1 MQETWARSLGQED
14 PLEKGMAAHSSIL
27 AWRIP
32 WTEEPGRL
40 QSMSSQKRQI
50 WLSNNNIKVHINSKC
65 ERQVLNVNLHES
77 QMHFSSTF
85 LFSTSLI
92 WQTQKKKIGK
102 TQKADLITSKYMLR
116 GTQFKVQSLQVISE
130 NIKGGW
136 QIAGDRAETSLSD
149 KHSLRP
155 CLLRKGPF
163 LPEISGPRLTE
174 NPLVIEGQGIG
185 VEQESS
191 LKYAQSLLF
200 LLAKICPKEVYLY
213 LIKMDVTRA

>member
-77 QMHFSSTF
+77 QMHFSSTV

-92 WQTQKKKIGK
+92 WQTQKKKLEKVIAL
-102 TQKADLITSKYMLR
+102 TAWHSLHETL
-116 GTQFKVQSLQVISE
+116 QFSQLGLLNSHLQ
-130 NIKGGW
+130 
-136 QIAGDRAETSLSD
+136 TLSLSTWHHYS
-149 KHSLRP
+149 KSSRP
-155 CLLRKGPF
+155 TVGCLVFHIVNNSPGF
-163 LPEISGPRLTE
+163 
-174 NPLVIEGQGIG
+174 
-185 VEQESS
+185 
-191 LKYAQSLLF
+191 
-200 LLAKICPKEVYLY
+200 LY
-213 LIKMDVTRA
+213 LNKLNY